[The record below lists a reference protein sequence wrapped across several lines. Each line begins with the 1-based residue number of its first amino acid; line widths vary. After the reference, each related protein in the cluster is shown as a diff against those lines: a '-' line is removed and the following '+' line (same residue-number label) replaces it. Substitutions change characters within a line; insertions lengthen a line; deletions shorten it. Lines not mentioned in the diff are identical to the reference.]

1 MLTKR
6 ELEKAIEEC
15 EDAPKSFDNIHK
27 LATLYNVYDR
37 MYSEQEKYPMME
49 KIEEVVIGNYGNS
62 NFLTTIDG
70 MYADDVWLLM
80 DELMETLMIVN
91 PRLYDGVMRRLKGQ
105 I

>member
-15 EDAPKSFDNIHK
+15 EGAPKSFDNIHK

-37 MYSEQEKYPMME
+37 MYSEKEVYPKVEMIDE
-49 KIEEVVIGNYGNS
+49 TVIGNYGDS
-62 NFLTTIDG
+62 EFLKVING
-70 MYADDVWLLM
+70 MYADDVWMLM

-105 I
+105 L